1 VSPLLRRLP
10 FQRLVREIAQEF
22 KADLRFQSSA
32 VQAIQEA
39 AEAYLV
45 GLFEGVRAGPPP
57 PLPSPPLP
65 MTTGRSGLEARDP
78 AHHIIIHPM

>member
-45 GLFEGVRAGPPP
+45 GLFEGVWAKPPGRTVF
-57 PLPSPPLP
+57 PSPPPHPCVQKFQICLP
-65 MTTGRSGLEARDP
+65 FK
-78 AHHIIIHPM
+78 